1 MKNTLSNVL
10 IFAVGAAIGSVAT
23 WYFVKTKYER
33 IAQEEIDSV
42 KEEFAKHTYVGP
54 QDIDEAKTEV
64 EPKTEPIIVDGFTQG
79 ISSEKKE
86 YTDLIQGLGYR
97 KYSEI
102 GASQSTNTPTVD
114 ATEGE
119 GGPIVITPEEFGDKD
134 YKIVELTYWADNVV
148 TDTKNK
154 RIKDVES
161 LLGNTLE
168 RFGEHEPDALHVRN
182 DEKKIDFEIL
192 RDLKRYGDFFG
203 DDSPHQ
209 AEDE

>member
-10 IFAVGAAIGSVAT
+10 IFVAGAAIGSAAT

-42 KEEFAKHTYVGP
+42 KEEFAKHTYDGP
-54 QDIDEAKTEV
+54 QDIDEASV
-64 EPKTEPIIVDGFTQG
+64 EEPDDILEDDFYPDGST
-79 ISSEKKE
+79 KKE
-86 YTDLIQGLGYR
+86 YADIVQGLGYR

-102 GASQSTNTPTVD
+102 GASQSQNTPTVD

>member
-10 IFAVGAAIGSVAT
+10 IFTVGAAIGSAVT
-23 WYFVKTKYER
+23 WYFVKTKYEQ

-42 KEEFAKHTYVGP
+42 KEEFSKHQYVGP
-54 QDIDEAKTEV
+54 QDAGESEDTDSNDIPEE
-64 EPKTEPIIVDGFTQG
+64 EPVDGLKEEYPG
-79 ISSEKKE
+79 IVQK
-86 YTDLIQGLGYR
+86 LGYR
-97 KYSEI
+97 NYSDVE
-102 GASQSTNTPTVD
+102 PTLINKPRNDISVD
-114 ATEGE
+114 TSGSR
-119 GGPIVITPEEFGDKD
+119 VITPDEFGTED
-134 YKIVELTYWADNVV
+134 YKIVELTYWADGVV

-154 RIKDVES
+154 RIKDVGS

-168 RFGEHEPDALHVRN
+168 RFGEYEPDALHVRN

-192 RDLKRYGDFFG
+192 RDLKNYGDFFD